1 MSSLGLVSVVL
12 ELSGIPL
19 RAFAY
24 LSVIFGVLIK
34 SFRAFGKSQVYI
46 DQMFT
51 KIDVFGQRTFY
62 VWLFNRW
69 MGLRMAT
76 MGGVFAI
83 LVGTVIVAIP
93 NVDASLAGFA
103 LSFALNYTI
112 NVIWT
117 IRRYA
122 NTELDMNSK
131 STDNV

>member
-1 MSSLGLVSVVL
+1 MSSLGLVSVAL
-12 ELSGIPL
+12 ELSGT
-19 RAFAY
+19 
-24 LSVIFGVLIK
+24 IFGVLIYPFRVLIVL
-34 SFRAFGKSQVYI
+34 FRAFGKSHEYI
-46 DQMFT
+46 DKMFT
-51 KIDVFGQRTFY
+51 KIDVYGQRTFY

-76 MGGVFAI
+76 MGGIFAI
-83 LVGTVIVAIP
+83 LVGAVIVAIP

-103 LSFALNYTI
+103 LSFALNYTV

-131 STDNV
+131 S

>member
-1 MSSLGLVSVVL
+1 MSSLGLVSVAL
-12 ELSGIPL
+12 ELSGT
-19 RAFAY
+19 
-24 LSVIFGVLIK
+24 IFGVLIYPFHVLIVL
-34 SFRAFGKSQVYI
+34 FRAFGKSHEYI
-46 DQMFT
+46 DKMFT
-51 KIDVFGQRTFY
+51 KIDVYGQRTFY

-76 MGGVFAI
+76 MGGIFAI
-83 LVGTVIVAIP
+83 LVGAVIVAIP

-103 LSFALNYTI
+103 LSFALNYTV

-131 STDNV
+131 L